1 MTAVQVPVRVRG
13 ALTEVGTL
21 FVIALEGLRYSW
33 NVRKWWWEFVEQ
45 CWFLARVTSVPVI
58 LGALPLGATVALQ
71 VGQLA
76 EQLGAQSATGGAV
89 IVGLVREVA
98 PIAAAMI
105 IAGAGGSAMTADVGA
120 RRIRDELA
128 AMEVM
133 AVNPVHRLVTPR
145 LWAASTVSTLLAS
158 LVIIAGALGGFVFN
172 VLLQEVTPGAYFD
185 GAVSLLRMS
194 DMVVTLF
201 KAWLFG
207 LISAAVACHMGMN
220 CAASPVGVGRAV
232 NQAIVVAFL
241 LVFALNYVITTVYFL
256 AYPPV
261 I

>member
-1 MTAVQVPVRVRG
+1 MTTVQIPVRLRG
-13 ALTEVGTL
+13 ALVEVGTL
-21 FVIALEGLRYSW
+21 FVIMLEGLRFSW
-33 NVRKWWWEFVEQ
+33 NVRRWFWEFVEQ

-58 LGALPLGATVALQ
+58 LVALPLGATVALQ

-89 IVGLVREVA
+89 IVGLVRQVA
-98 PIAAAMI
+98 PIAAALI
-105 IAGAGGSAMTADVGA
+105 IAGAGGSAMAADVGA

-133 AVNPVHRLVTPR
+133 GVNPVHRLVTPR
-145 LWAASTVSTLLAS
+145 LWAASLVSTLLAS

-194 DMVVTLF
+194 DMIVTLF

-207 LISAAVACHMGMN
+207 LVSAGVACHMGMN
-220 CAASPVGVGRAV
+220 CATSPVGVGRAV

-241 LVFALNYVITTVYFL
+241 LVFVLNYVITTVYFL